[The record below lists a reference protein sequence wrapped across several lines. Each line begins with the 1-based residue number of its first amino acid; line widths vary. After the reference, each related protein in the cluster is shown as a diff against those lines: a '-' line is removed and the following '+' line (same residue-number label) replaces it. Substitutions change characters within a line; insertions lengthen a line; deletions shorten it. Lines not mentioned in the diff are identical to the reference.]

1 MNEKKEAVWFAAV
14 AAIAWLVL
22 VILYQSSVIIGAYA
36 GTENASIPGI
46 YWLSVAV
53 CLALCALVPYLLKDS
68 RPIDFKIIAILL
80 TSVAPAIVI
89 VFVLFSLWQSVS
101 SR

>member
-1 MNEKKEAVWFAAV
+1 MNEKKEAAWFAAV

-22 VILYQSSVIIGAYA
+22 VILYQSSEIIGAYA
-36 GTENASIPGI
+36 GTADASIPGI

-53 CLALCALVPYLLKDS
+53 CLGLCALVPHLLKDS
-68 RPIDFKIIAILL
+68 RPMDFKIIAILL
-80 TSVAPAIVI
+80 TSVAPTIVI
-89 VFVLFSLWQSVS
+89 VFVLFSLWRSIS